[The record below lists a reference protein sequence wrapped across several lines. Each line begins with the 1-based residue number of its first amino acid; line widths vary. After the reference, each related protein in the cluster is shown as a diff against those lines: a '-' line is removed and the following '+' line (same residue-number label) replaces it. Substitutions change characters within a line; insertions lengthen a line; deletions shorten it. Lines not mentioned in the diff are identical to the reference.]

1 MTTPAPEKTTRRRR
15 PRRQPPAQRPR
26 LRLGFAGWVVS
37 WLVPTFVM
45 GGLLLGLSFVPGLDD
60 DGFLTPLI
68 PLIGGAAVGIGI
80 PGTLLVTWLYRHH
93 LNPTLHVLGY
103 VVVGLLYGPV
113 VLLAGTGGL
122 MPMLIPLVG
131 FPAGVLLGVGRWA
144 AQPLA
149 TVIDPATDEAP
160 TDETPADDTPAD
172 DDVDTVSPTP
182 GRR

>member
-15 PRRQPPAQRPR
+15 PRRQSPARRPR
-26 LRLGFAGWVVS
+26 LRLGVAGWVVS
-37 WLVPTFVM
+37 WLLPTAVM
-45 GGLLLGLSFVPGLDD
+45 GGLLLGLSFVPGLDEE
-60 DGFLTPLI
+60 GFLTPLI
-68 PLIGGAAVGIGI
+68 PLIGGAAVAVGI

-103 VVVGLLYGPV
+103 VVVGLLYGPI

-131 FPAGVLLGVGRWA
+131 FPAGVLLGIGRWA

-149 TVIDPATDEAP
+149 TVTDPAAGDREGRDEEGR
-160 TDETPADDTPAD
+160 DEEGRDEEGRD
-172 DDVDTVSPTP
+172 DD
-182 GRR
+182 